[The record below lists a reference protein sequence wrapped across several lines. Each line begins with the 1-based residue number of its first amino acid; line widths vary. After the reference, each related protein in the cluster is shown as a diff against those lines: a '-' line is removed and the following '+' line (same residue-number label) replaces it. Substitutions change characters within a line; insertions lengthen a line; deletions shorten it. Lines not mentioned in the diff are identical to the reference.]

1 MTYLPRRK
9 PFIIVVAVAVAM
21 LAAAF
26 ALTQPGPA
34 AHAASAQPQAPCSA
48 ATLQGTYVWNAQ
60 SLQIAAA
67 GAASTQVPFAVA
79 GVETFDGQGHS
90 RGFFS
95 QAVNG
100 KISSRIAFTSRYTTN
115 PDCTGT
121 ETITDATGAVSHFD
135 QYTVP
140 TGSRLTFTETDPGV
154 TSSGVEVKDG
164 N

>member
-1 MTYLPRRK
+1 MTYLLRRK
-9 PFIIVVAVAVAM
+9 PFIIVAAVAAAT
-21 LAAAF
+21 LAAVF
-26 ALTQPGPA
+26 ALTQSGQA
-34 AHAASAQPQAPCSA
+34 ARAASTQPPATCSL
-48 ATLQGTYVWNAQ
+48 ATLQGTYAWNAQ
-60 SLQIAAA
+60 SVQLAAN

-140 TGSRLTFTETDPGV
+140 TGSRLTFAETDPGV